1 MSPPYLCCCLL
12 LPGGATLFDEV
23 DEKLQM
29 GSAVGGIEV
38 KSCTY
43 CFCDLKDV
51 GRSDAAGFGYFGRP
65 CVVSCGLSLSVPCRH
80 RGRFS
85 AGCDNRHLNLIL
97 AHFFRFSY
105 SACLRRVFF
114 AEPRI
119 FLNRLQAAQRL
130 RGESYDDGM
139 SANCTAGQVVR
150 WHNAARHMPISCNFS
165 RLWSSDVVKSTK
177 VQSKSEAVRIKSESS
192 WSPSESLGVHSKS
205 YDYESQRES
214 SHTHTHTV

>member
-1 MSPPYLCCCLL
+1 M
-12 LPGGATLFDEV
+12 FDEV

-97 AHFFRFSY
+97 AHFLDLVVLLVSDA
-105 SACLRRVFF
+105 SFF
-114 AEPRI
+114 C
-119 FLNRLQAAQRL
+119 
-130 RGESYDDGM
+130 G
-139 SANCTAGQVVR
+139 T
-150 WHNAARHMPISCNFS
+150 
-165 RLWSSDVVKSTK
+165 
-177 VQSKSEAVRIKSESS
+177 
-192 WSPSESLGVHSKS
+192 
-205 YDYESQRES
+205 
-214 SHTHTHTV
+214 

>member
-1 MSPPYLCCCLL
+1 MLL
-12 LPGGATLFDEV
+12 SFVARRRHFVRWSWRKTANGVSRGRHWSEIVYILFLWF
-23 DEKLQM
+23 KRCGQ
-29 GSAVGGIEV
+29 I
-38 KSCTY
+38 
-43 CFCDLKDV
+43 
-51 GRSDAAGFGYFGRP
+51 GRRGLNGYFGRP

-97 AHFFRFSY
+97 AHFLDLVVLLVSDA
-105 SACLRRVFF
+105 SFF

-119 FLNRLQAAQRL
+119 FLNRLQAARRL

-177 VQSKSEAVRIKSESS
+177 VQSKSEALRIKSESS
-192 WSPSESLGVHSKS
+192 WSQSESLGVHSKS
-205 YDYESQRES
+205 YDYESRRES
-214 SHTHTHTV
+214 SHTQTHTV